1 MSAPPA
7 AWRRAVPTATGL
19 GSASSTPYWLDSPL
33 RPAPRPPLAGA
44 VTADLVVVGG
54 GLTGLWAA
62 LIALQE
68 QPGRDVVVLEASRLA
83 WAASG
88 RNGGFGA
95 ASLTHGT
102 ANGLQRWPQEM
113 PDLVRLGHENLDAIE
128 ATLLAEGIDCGFE
141 RTGELDVAVEPWQ
154 LEGLTEDAAA
164 GAAVGEDLR
173 VLDAAQTRALV
184 DSPTYVGGV
193 LDARGAAMLDPARL
207 VWGLAAAVERRGGR
221 LHEASRVVGLVREGS
236 AVVVRTVG
244 GTVRA
249 RQVVLGTNVFP
260 SPVRRHR
267 AYVVPVW
274 DHVLTTEPLSAE
286 QRASLGWAG
295 RQGVGDS
302 ANQFHYYRLT
312 DDDRLVWGGYDAHYW
327 FGGDL
332 SAARSR
338 NPRTEALLAEH
349 LVATFP
355 ALEGVRIT
363 HAWGGAI
370 DTCSRFSPFWGMSHG
385 GAVASVQGYTG
396 LGVGASRF
404 GAQVCLDLLD
414 RRDNERTALEMV
426 RTKPV
431 PFPPEPVRW
440 AGIELTR
447 RALARADREQGRRG
461 PWLRTLDALG
471 MGFDS

>member
-1 MSAPPA
+1 MTAPVQV
-7 AWRRAVPTATGL
+7 RRPVPTATGL
-19 GSASSTPYWLDSPL
+19 DSARSTPYWLDSPL
-33 RPAPRPPLAGA
+33 RPAPRAPLAGDA
-44 VTADLVVVGG
+44 TADLVVVGG

-68 QPGRDVVVLEASRLA
+68 QPGRDVVVLEGARLA

-88 RNGGFGA
+88 RNGGFCA

-102 ANGLQRWPQEM
+102 ANGLQRWPDEM
-113 PDLVRLGHENLDAIE
+113 PQLVRLGHENLDAIE
-128 ATLLAEGIDCGFE
+128 ATLRAEGIDCGFE

-154 LEGLTEDAAA
+154 LEGLAEDAAA
-164 GAAVGEDLR
+164 GVAVGEDLA
-173 VLDAAQTRALV
+173 VLDAGQTRALV
-184 DSPTYVGGV
+184 ASPTYVGGV
-193 LDARGAAMLDPARL
+193 LDRRGAAMLDPARL
-207 VWGLAAAVERRGGR
+207 VWGLARAVERRGGR
-221 LHEASRVVGLVREGS
+221 LHESTRVLGVRRGGS
-236 AVVVRTVG
+236 GAVVRTTG
-244 GTVRA
+244 GAVRA
-249 RQVVLGTNVFP
+249 RHVVLGTNVFP

-267 AYVVPVW
+267 PYVVPVW

-286 QRASLGWAG
+286 QRGSLGWLG

-332 SAARSR
+332 SATRSR
-338 NPRTEALLAEH
+338 NARTEALLAQH

-370 DTCSRFSPFWGMSHG
+370 DTCSRFSAFWGVTHG
-385 GAVASVQGYTG
+385 GAVASVAGYTG

-414 RRDNERTALEMV
+414 RRDNERTSLQMV
-426 RTKPV
+426 RTRPV

-440 AGIELTR
+440 GGIELTR
-447 RALARADREQGRRG
+447 RALARADRRQGRRG